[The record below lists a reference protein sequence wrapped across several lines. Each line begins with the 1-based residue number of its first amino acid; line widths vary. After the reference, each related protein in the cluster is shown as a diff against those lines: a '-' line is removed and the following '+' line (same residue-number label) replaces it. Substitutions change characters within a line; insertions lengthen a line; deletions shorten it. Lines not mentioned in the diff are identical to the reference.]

1 MNFKNYLLSMF
12 TETQTE
18 VLRICLRDNSP
29 VHIYGPQGSGKTM
42 LAEGLRYIGFEN
54 ISEPGNFAEDYTIG
68 PDYIPLDIED
78 LTVLRT
84 KGKPFEK
91 PLPKDEPF
99 KGREAEIIA
108 WVSSKI
114 S

>member
-1 MNFKNYLLSMF
+1 MTFKNYLLSMF

-18 VLRICLRDNSP
+18 VLKICLRDNSP

-42 LAEGLRYIGFEN
+42 LAEGLRYIGFQN
-54 ISEPGNFAEDYTIG
+54 ISEPGNFAEDYAIG

-91 PLPKDEPF
+91 NLEDSDPFSGKEDE
-99 KGREAEIIA
+99 IMA
-108 WVSSKI
+108 WVYG
-114 S
+114 

>member
-1 MNFKNYLLSMF
+1 MTFKNYLLSMF

-18 VLRICLRDNSP
+18 VLKICLRDNSP

-42 LAEGLRYIGFEN
+42 LVEGLRYIGFKN
-54 ISEPGNFAEDYTIG
+54 ISEPGNFLEIYGIG

-84 KGKPFEK
+84 KGNPFEK

-99 KGREAEIIA
+99 KGLEDEIMA
-108 WVSSKI
+108 WI
-114 S
+114 YG

>member
-1 MNFKNYLLSMF
+1 MSFKNYLLSMF

-42 LAEGLRYIGFEN
+42 LAEGLRNIGFQN
-54 ISEPGNFAEDYTIG
+54 ISEPGDANFELMEGAFS
-68 PDYIPLDIED
+68 IPISKED

-84 KGKPFEK
+84 KIGPIEK

-99 KGREAEIIA
+99 KGLEDEIMA
-108 WVSSKI
+108 WIFGTTS
-114 S
+114 